1 MKDKNHGVIVAPG
14 AGFCPGVKKAIDSV
28 LRLEAEGKT
37 PVYTIG
43 PLIHNKQ
50 VTDMLE
56 QKGISA
62 IDELKQAENKKGVLV
77 IRAHGITPQFQK
89 EVEAQGMEVV
99 DSTCPLVKR
108 VHNVINEYAE
118 QGFSTVIIG
127 DGGHA
132 EVIGLLGYTRGKGYV
147 ISGADEVKNLPH
159 FDKVNVVSQT
169 TQKEEIF
176 LKAAQ
181 AVKEKADICIINN
194 TICHPTKQ
202 RQKET
207 VELAKSADLV
217 IVVGGKHSANTA
229 RLAKLCGELCP
240 KVLHIESEEEIN
252 ENDILSPKTIFIT
265 AGASTPNWVIDKVV
279 QKVKSLRQVA
289 TVKWPAKLWDFIVD
303 NTFYT
308 AFAASCL
315 TYVCMRLSGARND
328 IKLFLLSF
336 LFIFTL
342 TFANKKNAS
351 KLKNA
356 FFIPVLIGGI
366 LTLLT
371 ALNYHTRVWLPTA
384 IFLVLGAVAYPL
396 RNKIPLL
403 RLPGTK
409 DIFTALGWCFVCVY
423 TPSASQGLLM
433 SKSAWLALTYGLL
446 LVFMRSVILSVG
458 SGYKDIMLGKE
469 NFYKAFGLTA
479 SKITVWLIIGALTAV
494 LVQLLIMDWKSG
506 LVFMLLLGQIYNISV
521 AVYTYR
527 GKKPRTTASET
538 FIDGQFLILAFLAF
552 LAGRIF

>member
-1 MKDKNHGVIVAPG
+1 MKDKNNGVIVAPG

-28 LRLEAEGKT
+28 LRLEAAGKT

-56 QKGISA
+56 QKGIRA
-62 IDELKQAENKKGVLV
+62 INELKEAQNKKGVLV
-77 IRAHGITPQFQK
+77 IRAHGITPEFQK
-89 EVEAQGMEVV
+89 EVHALGMEVV

-118 QGFSTVIIG
+118 QGYSTVIVG

-147 ISGADEVKNLPH
+147 IADAGEVKNLPH

-181 AVKEKADICIINN
+181 AVKEKADTCVINN

-252 ENDILSPKTIFIT
+252 ESDILLPKTIFIT
-265 AGASTPNWVIDKVV
+265 AGASTPNWVIDKVA
-279 QKVKSLRQVA
+279 QKVKSLRQA
-289 TVKWPAKLWDFIVD
+289 AAVKWPAKLWDFIVG
-303 NTFYT
+303 NTLYT

-315 TYVCMRLSGARND
+315 TYVCMRLSGAKND
-328 IKLFLLSF
+328 VKLFLLSF

-342 TFANKKNAS
+342 TFANKKDSA

-356 FFIPVLIGGI
+356 FFIPVLTGGI

-371 ALNYHTRVWLPTA
+371 AVNYNTRVWLPTA
-384 IFLVLGAVAYPL
+384 IFLVLGAAGYPL
-396 RNKIPLL
+396 RKKIPML

-409 DIFTALGWCFVCVY
+409 DFFTALGWCFVCVY
-423 TPSASQGLLM
+423 TPAASQGLLM
-433 SKSAWLALTYGLL
+433 SKSAWLAFTYGLL

-458 SGYKDIMLGKE
+458 AGYKDIMLDKE

-479 SKITVWLIIGALTAV
+479 SKITVGLIITGLTAV
-494 LVQLLIMDWKSG
+494 LVQLLFMDWKRG
-506 LVFMLLLGQIYNISV
+506 LVFMLLLGQVYTVSIAI
-521 AVYTYR
+521 YTYR
-527 GKKPRTTASET
+527 GKKPSTTASET
-538 FIDGQFLILAFLAF
+538 FIDGQFLFLAFLAF